1 MPKPRAKQLTPEE
14 QQIIGRG
21 GEPGASALVEPIRKD
36 PAVQPVAAPAP
47 AAPEL
52 RSKRPALIQAMARFT
67 PDEMAEVEA
76 SIERFAKREG
86 VKISLNKWIVRA
98 CMEYARRDK

>member
-1 MPKPRAKQLTPEE
+1 MPKPRAKQLSAAE
-14 QQIIGRG
+14 QEIIGRG
-21 GEPGASALVEPIRKD
+21 GEPGASALVEPVRKE

-67 PDEMAEVEA
+67 PDEMSEIEA
-76 SIERFAKREG
+76 SIQRFAEREG

-98 CMEYARRDK
+98 CMEYARRDR

>member
-1 MPKPRAKQLTPEE
+1 MPKPRAKQLTPAE
-14 QQIIGRG
+14 QEIIGRG
-21 GEPGASALVEPIRKD
+21 GEPGASALVEPIRKE
-36 PAVQPVAAPAP
+36 PAVQPAAAPAP

-52 RSKRPALIQAMARFT
+52 RSRRPLIQAMARFT
-67 PDEMAEVEA
+67 ADEMAEIEA
-76 SIERFAKREG
+76 SMQRFAEREG